1 MGKLALASS
10 IVSSSLTEDRAEHM
24 DTDVESVEVLWSLQ
38 RSQQTKKQNARNA
51 TDLKREK
58 NVSVVVQ
65 SIEQW
70 MDQGIIVILLGSI
83 KDSLRLGIMSLEW
96 SQ

>member
-38 RSQQTKKQNARNA
+38 HSQQTKKQNARNA

>member
-58 NVSVVVQ
+58 NVSVVV
-65 SIEQW
+65 
-70 MDQGIIVILLGSI
+70 
-83 KDSLRLGIMSLEW
+83 
-96 SQ
+96 